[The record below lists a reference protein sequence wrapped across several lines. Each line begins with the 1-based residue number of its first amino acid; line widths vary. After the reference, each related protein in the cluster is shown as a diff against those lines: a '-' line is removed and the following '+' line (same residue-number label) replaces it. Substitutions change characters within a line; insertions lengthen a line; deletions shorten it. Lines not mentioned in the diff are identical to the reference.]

1 MTPVASLLEHFM
13 RVSSRSSSCVILC
26 GLSLLGAAA
35 CGSTANGG
43 TVRPDSG
50 TEDAPPAIVFPLMLD
65 AGHDVHAQVPDASLT
80 HDTGVDARPDVP
92 APPTDAELNTYPS
105 FKPVAP
111 QVINAAGGHV
121 LSAPIFVPIIFAG
134 DQYETQIEA
143 YVAAIGQSQYWA
155 TAVGE
160 YGVGAGTSATPIIMD
175 ETMPSTIDDSQ
186 LQIWLSNRIGT
197 DPRFGALQGT
207 SLFDAGA
214 FDAGSIDATAPLS
227 SAASAS
233 NATPPPNVVYAIFMP
248 DGASV
253 TEGDG
258 TSCTDFGGYH
268 NSYFAPNGSDVVYAV
283 VPRCDGFG
291 GLNGFDDVS
300 GASSHELAEA
310 ATDPLVGG
318 SGDRSAFSQVDL
330 NHIFWESVL
339 GGGEVGDMCA
349 QFQSAFYHPTEALMS
364 SYVVQRIWS
373 NASAAAGHDPCVPVE
388 TPAQGEPYYFN
399 SVPNFGSVQV
409 NEFGQDISTIG
420 GVAPPGVLTT
430 IELDLFSDAPTN
442 GEGWQV
448 HAVDANEFMGGA
460 ADLDFSPAVTGVN
473 GDKLLMT
480 VTNVNNAG
488 NAPHPFVLISTQ
500 GQLQNWWIGVLTN

>member
-1 MTPVASLLEHFM
+1 M
-13 RVSSRSSSCVILC
+13 RVSFRLSCCVTLC

-43 TVRPDSG
+43 TVQPDSG
-50 TEDAPPAIVFPLMLD
+50 KGDAPAIVFPINFD
-65 AGHDVHAQVPDASLT
+65 AAHDVHTQMPDASVT
-80 HDTGVDARPDVP
+80 HDAGIDAQPDVP
-92 APPTDAELNTYPS
+92 SPPTDAELNTFPA
-105 FKPVAP
+105 FKPNVP

-134 DQYETQIEA
+134 DLYETQIEA

-160 YGVGAGTSATPIIMD
+160 YGVGAGTSATPIVMD
-175 ETMPSTIDDSQ
+175 ETMPSSIDDSQ
-186 LQIWLSNRIGT
+186 MQIWLSNRIGT

-207 SLFDAGA
+207 SLFDGGS

-227 SAASAS
+227 SAASSS
-233 NATPPPNVVYAIFMP
+233 NATPPPNVVYVLFMP
-248 DGASV
+248 AGTNVTMGGGA
-253 TEGDG
+253 
-258 TSCTDFGGYH
+258 SCTDFGGYH
-268 NSYFAPNGSDVVYAV
+268 DSYYAPNGSDVVYAM

-318 SGDRSAFSQVDL
+318 NGARSAFSTVDN
-330 NHIFWESVL
+330 NHIFWEFVL

-349 QFQSAFYHPTEALMS
+349 QFASAFYHPTEALMS

-399 SVPNFGSVQV
+399 AVPNFGSVTATY
-409 NEFGQDISTIG
+409 FGQNFPTIG
-420 GVAPPGVLTT
+420 GVAPPATVTT

-448 HAVDANEFMGGA
+448 HAIDANEFMGGA

-473 GDKLLMT
+473 GDKLTMT
-480 VTNVNNAG
+480 VTNANNDG
-488 NAPHPFVLISTQ
+488 QTTHPFVLISTQ
-500 GQLQNWWIGVLTN
+500 GQLQNWWIGVVGN